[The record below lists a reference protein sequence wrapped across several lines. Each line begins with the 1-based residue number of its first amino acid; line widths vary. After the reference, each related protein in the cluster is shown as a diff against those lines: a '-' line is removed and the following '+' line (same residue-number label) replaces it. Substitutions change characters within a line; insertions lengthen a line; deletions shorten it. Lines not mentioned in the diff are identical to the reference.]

1 MASSA
6 SPHIGTSIIPASL
19 SKLPSGQDLLQ
30 SLTNLLQQASNQ
42 AGKATS
48 VGVHG
53 HRKDFES
60 SAELSSRLT
69 LDFYFAQMKRN
80 SRGHGLPFDQISA
93 SSDSATLL
101 RFAKEHGITIS
112 EDASSS
118 SSSIYK
124 QISAFM
130 ASPQVDFR
138 TSINTKRVSP
148 DFAPGKLKPM
158 PRPVDMDG
166 SEQGRPTSEVLKAY
180 GAHHEGDMHSALAE
194 VLESMSLKHTTD
206 FTIHNGQIHLDL
218 IISSLDKTGQS
229 PKVVLVA
236 HDRGC
241 YNEGTTEVNAHIGIK
256 KKSLKA
262 MGFKVVTV
270 PFFDWEKL
278 STHGQRVA
286 YIAGKL
292 SRAGFWGEGGGV
304 FGESGTQVKHI
315 MRSAHHR

>member
-1 MASSA
+1 MI
-6 SPHIGTSIIPASL
+6 PSIP
-19 SKLPSGQDLLQ
+19 SKLASGLDLLQ
-30 SLTNLLQQASNQ
+30 SLGSLLQHASNQ
-42 AGKATS
+42 ADKATS
-48 VGVHG
+48 V

-60 SAELSSRLT
+60 SADLSSRLT
-69 LDFYFAQMKRN
+69 LDFYFAQMKRSN
-80 SRGHGLPFDQISA
+80 RGHGLRFDQISA

-101 RFAKEHGITIS
+101 RFVKEHGISIS
-112 EDASSS
+112 DEESST
-118 SSSIYK
+118 SSSIYTH
-124 QISAFM
+124 IC
-130 ASPQVDFR
+130 ASLAAPNPDFLK
-138 TSINTKRVSP
+138 SINTKRVNP

-166 SEQGRPTSEVLKAY
+166 SEQSRSTSEVLKAY
-180 GAHHEGDMHSALAE
+180 GAAHHKDDMHYSLSEA
-194 VLESMSLKHTTD
+194 LESMGVKYTTD
-206 FTIHNGQIHLDL
+206 FTIHNGQIHVDL
-218 IISSLDKTGQS
+218 IISSLDKTGQGA
-229 PKVVLVA
+229 KVVLLA

-241 YNEGTTEVNAHIGIK
+241 FNEGTDQVNTHIGMK

-278 STHGQRVA
+278 STPGQRVA

-315 MRSAHHR
+315 IRSVHHR